1 MPEVR
6 CPKCGSLMILRT
18 AKRGPNAGGKFYGCS
33 RYPNCK
39 ATVPFEPVS
48 TEPPEPEKEK
58 RSLTETFF
66 PRTLIARTRFQ
77 DYQVRFFETVAV
89 PEDLLERVSSED
101 IEEEIL
107 KAFSQW
113 RIDFPIG
120 ESKSTL
126 TEKQRQIISVLEKIL
141 TRGRITLPSP
151 KVEKELKEIFKP
163 PKIEPSLSLIESLLL
178 RGYPKIRKSLWL
190 DSKEENIFYEN
201 ILPKLLGENYEQ
213 YVLPQVE
220 ISSLLLPNLNMDTT
234 GDRRVDFAIFHPR
247 FEGKIIVEID
257 GEQHKRHID
266 SDKKR
271 DRSLEEHGYTVIRI
285 QANEI
290 QKRSGQ
296 QLLLLSSK
304 LSAIEEKFDK
314 DLVFLSDEI
323 IKFIYSIRIVH
334 QTQIAL
340 LQAIQSGFLN
350 LEDKELWHIVA
361 DLDEIGIFNKK
372 EALVIL
378 KKSVSYF
385 VELLGKLSKLY
396 SVKLNIGEPICNL
409 FSDCTTTESGSA
421 IYISFSD
428 KFTTDL
434 PTFYVQNVYFPFHI
448 VNSSFPAT
456 PVIEGLEKPDEKD
469 LEYFLEYLFRKPYFW
484 EGQYDGITRA
494 LQGKD
499 ALLLLPTGAGKSLV
513 YQLASL
519 LLPGRTVVIDPIIS
533 LMEDQIDN
541 LAMIGIDRCIAI
553 TSQIADTQDKSR
565 AIQLFGHGEYLFAY
579 VAPERFQII
588 EFRESLRTLT
598 VHTPIAL
605 IVVDEAHCVSE
616 WGHDF
621 RTAYL
626 NIGRTS
632 RTYCES
638 KGYVSPLLAL
648 TGTASRAVLKD
659 VQRELQ
665 IDFDAIIT
673 PKSFDRKELKFNI
686 IYSTSQEKT
695 ARLKGYLG
703 QMLPNIF
710 NTSVSTF
717 YQTRGKDTYS
727 GLVFCP
733 HVGGEFG
740 VERVA
745 DEIRKDLGIS
755 ANIYSG
761 GVPKHWESDQY
772 QSHKHHVTKEFK
784 RNKIPLLVCTK
795 AFGMGIDKP
804 NIRYTIHFGIPP
816 SIESFYQ
823 EAGRAG
829 RDRRT
834 AYCCIIVSN
843 DDPKRSQKLLHPNIK
858 VEEINEIIKNIPWE
872 ENDDITRV
880 LYFHTNSFR
889 GTAQEKEDIEV
900 VLRHLG
906 DVSKKR
912 TRTLTIP
919 SEILERVKQNVE
931 KGNDIHRK
939 AREIVEKSLHRLLLI
954 GVISDYTINYSHN
967 EFTIKLSGANKEG
980 IIDTYKKY
988 VASFQYRIGENEA
1001 EKARRILNLPLIEFI
1016 TGMVDFLLHF
1026 IYSVIERGRRR
1037 AINEMQL
1044 ACNISSTDKDIR
1056 ERILRYL
1063 EATEYSEI
1071 LEKIISDENAGLIE
1085 CVNLFTSVCS
1095 TNESAEL
1102 RGQVSR
1108 YLESYPDHPGL
1119 LMLRSLSEIFSRDKN
1134 DEVAKQ
1140 NFIASINSGPEVYG
1154 LSDIEV
1160 FKFATWA
1167 VSSIASRDIKLAKE
1181 LIIEFLKAYPNRESA
1196 REIIAKLPISLSDIP
1211 SWFLLAELQKNCYS
1225 LIIKKGGS

>member
-1 MPEVR
+1 M
-6 CPKCGSLMILRT
+6 RT

-48 TEPPEPEKEK
+48 TEPVEPEKEK

-107 KAFSQW
+107 KVFSQW

-151 KVEKELKEIFKP
+151 KVEKELKEILKP

-220 ISSLLLPNLNMDTT
+220 ISSLLLPNLNMDTI

-247 FEGKIIVEID
+247 FGGKIIVEID

-266 SDKKR
+266 SDKER
-271 DRSLEEHGYTVIRI
+271 DRALEEYGYTVIRI

-296 QLLLLSSK
+296 QLSVLSSK
-304 LSAIEEKFDK
+304 LSAIKEKFDN
-314 DLVFLSDEI
+314 DIVSSYDEL
-323 IKFIYSIRIVH
+323 IKFLLSIKIVH
-334 QTQIAL
+334 QTQIVL

-350 LEDKELWHIVA
+350 LEDKGLWHIVS

-378 KKSVSYF
+378 KKSIADF

-396 SVKLNIGEPICNL
+396 SVKLNIGELSCNL
-409 FSDCTTTESGSA
+409 FSDRTTSESASA
-421 IYISFSD
+421 ICISFSD
-428 KFTTDL
+428 KITTDL
-434 PTFYVQNVYFPFHI
+434 PTFYVQNIYFPFHI
-448 VNSSFPAT
+448 ANSSFSAT
-456 PVIEGLEKPDEKD
+456 PVIEGLGKPDEKD
-469 LEYFLEYLFRKPYFW
+469 LEYFLQYLFRKPYFW
-484 EGQYDGITRA
+484 EGQYDGITRVF
-494 LQGKD
+494 QGKD

-513 YQLASL
+513 YQLTSL

-553 TSQIADTQDKSR
+553 TSQIADTQDKSH
-565 AIQLFGHGEYLFAY
+565 AIQLFGQGEYLFAF
-579 VAPERFQII
+579 VAPERFQTI

-598 VHTPIAL
+598 THTPIAL
-605 IVVDEAHCVSE
+605 IVVDEVHCVSE

-626 NIGRTS
+626 NIGRTC
-632 RTYCES
+632 RAYCES
-638 KGYVSPLLAL
+638 NGKVPPLLAL

-659 VQRELQ
+659 VQRDLQ
-665 IDFDAIIT
+665 IEDFDAIIT
-673 PKSFDRKELKFNI
+673 PKSFDRKELKFNV

-703 QMLPNIF
+703 QKLPNFF
-710 NTSVSTF
+710 NTSTSTF

-727 GLVFCP
+727 GLIFCP
-733 HVGGEFG
+733 HVNGEFG
-740 VERVA
+740 VVSVA
-745 DEIRKDLGIS
+745 DEIRKNLMIS
-755 ANIYSG
+755 TDIYSG
-761 GVPKHWESDQY
+761 SEPKIWDPNQY
-772 QSHKHHVTKEFK
+772 RSHKHRVTKDFK

-804 NIRYTIHFGIPP
+804 NIRYTIHFCIPP

-829 RDRRT
+829 RDRKT

-843 DDPKRSQKLLHPNIK
+843 DDPERAKKLLNPNTKI
-858 VEEINEIIKNIPWE
+858 EEIAEVIDKKNMSWE

-880 LYFHTNSFR
+880 LYFHTNAFR
-889 GTAQEKEDIEV
+889 GIAEEKQDIEE
-900 VLRHLG
+900 VLKHLG
-906 DVSKKR
+906 DISKKGKR
-912 TRTLTIP
+912 VLTIP
-919 SEILERVKQNVE
+919 DKIKERVKKKFE
-931 KGNDIHRK
+931 KGKEDKIKIRK
-939 AREIVEKSLHRLLLI
+939 ESRKIVEKAIHRLLLI
-954 GVISDYTINYSHN
+954 GVVSDYTIEYSHD
-967 EFTIKLSGANKEG
+967 EFSVPLSGASKEE
-980 IIDTYKKY
+980 IIEIYGKY
-988 VASFQYRIGENEA
+988 ISGFIGPKRQEIEVQ
-1001 EKARRILNLPLIEFI
+1001 KARQFLVYDFDKFIPL
-1016 TGMVDFLLHF
+1016 MVELLLQF
-1026 IYSVIERGRRR
+1026 IYSNIESGRRH
-1037 AINEMQL
+1037 ALQ
-1044 ACNISSTDKDIR
+1044 
-1056 ERILRYL
+1056 
-1063 EATEYSEI
+1063 EI
-1071 LEKIISDENAGLIE
+1071 L
-1085 CVNLFTSVCS
+1085 TCS
-1095 TNESAEL
+1095 QKTNENDFRIYLNSYWG
-1102 RGQVSR
+1102 RGDEFNKQFRETIEEMIHADDVGISKVKEIVEDMAPR
-1108 YLESYPDHPGL
+1108 EAIEIRGAMARSLESYPDQPAFR
-1119 LMLRSLSEIFSRDKN
+1119 MLRAISEVFVKDK
-1134 DEVAKQ
+1134 DSEVTKQ
-1140 NFIASINSGPEVYG
+1140 NFIASISSAFTNYG
-1154 LSDIEV
+1154 LGNNIV
-1160 FKFATWA
+1160 FGFATWA

-1181 LIIEFLKAYPNRESA
+1181 LIAELLRTYPSRESA
-1196 REIIAKLPISLSDIP
+1196 RAIIANLPLNLANLP
-1211 SWFLLAELQKNCYS
+1211 AWFLLAELQKNCYS

>member
-1 MPEVR
+1 
-6 CPKCGSLMILRT
+6 MILRT

-48 TEPPEPEKEK
+48 TEPPEPEQEK

-247 FEGKIIVEID
+247 FGGKIIVEID

-266 SDKKR
+266 SDKEQ
-271 DRSLEEHGYTVIRI
+271 DRALEEHGYTVIRI

-296 QLLLLSSK
+296 QLSVLSSK
-304 LSAIEEKFDK
+304 LSAIKEKFDN
-314 DLVFLSDEI
+314 DIVSSYDEL
-323 IKFIYSIRIVH
+323 IKFLLSIKIVH
-334 QTQIAL
+334 QTQIVL

-350 LEDKELWHIVA
+350 LEDKGLWHIVS

-378 KKSVSYF
+378 KKSIADF

-396 SVKLNIGEPICNL
+396 SVKLNIGELSCNL
-409 FSDCTTTESGSA
+409 FSDRTTSESASA

-434 PTFYVQNVYFPFHI
+434 PTFYVQNIYFPFHI
-448 VNSSFPAT
+448 ANSSFSAT

-469 LEYFLEYLFRKPYFW
+469 LEYFLQYLFRKNRFW

-533 LMEDQIDN
+533 LTDDQIDN

-553 TSQIADTQDKSR
+553 TSEIADTQDMLR
-565 AIQLFGHGEYLFAY
+565 AIQLFGQGEYLFAY

-588 EFRESLRTLT
+588 EFRNSLRTLT

-632 RTYCES
+632 RIYCEFNG
-638 KGYVSPLLAL
+638 KVPPLLAL
-648 TGTASRAVLKD
+648 TGTASRSVLKD

-665 IDFDAIIT
+665 IDYDATIT
-673 PKSFDRKELKFNI
+673 PKSFDRKELKFHI

-703 QMLPNIF
+703 QMLPNLF
-710 NTSVSTF
+710 NTSTSTF
-717 YQTRGKDTYS
+717 YQTRGKDTCS

-733 HVGGEFG
+733 WVGGEFG
-740 VERVA
+740 VVRVA
-745 DEIRKDLGIS
+745 DEIRKNLGIS
-755 ANIYSG
+755 TGIYG
-761 GVPKHWESDQY
+761 GKVPKGWDPDQY
-772 QSHKHHVTKEFK
+772 RDYKHRVTKDFK

-795 AFGMGIDKP
+795 SFGMGIDKP

-829 RDRRT
+829 RDRRD
-834 AYCCIIVSN
+834 ACCCIIVSN
-843 DDPKRSQKLLHPNIK
+843 DDPERAKRLLDPNTK
-858 VEEINEIIKNIPWE
+858 VEEIAEVIAKKNMAWE
-872 ENDDITRV
+872 ENDDITRC
-880 LYFHTNSFR
+880 LYFHTNAFR
-889 GTAQEKEDIEV
+889 GIAEEKQDVEEI
-900 VLRHLG
+900 LKQLG
-906 DVSKKR
+906 DVTKK
-912 TRTLTIP
+912 
-919 SEILERVKQNVE
+919 SERVLSVPDKIRQKE
-931 KGNDIHRK
+931 DKYRK
-939 AREIVEKSLHRLLLI
+939 AREIAEKALHRLLLV
-954 GVISDYTINYSHN
+954 GVVSGYIIDYSSN
-967 EFTIKLSGANKEG
+967 EFTVELSGTTKEE
-980 IIDTYKKY
+980 IFETYGKY
-988 VASFQYRIGENEA
+988 IASYLYSRRQNEV
-1001 EKARRILNLPLIEFI
+1001 EKASQLLHLPLIEFI
-1016 TGMVDFLLHF
+1016 TGMIDLLLHF
-1026 IYSVIERGRRR
+1026 IYEIIEKGRRR
-1037 AINEMQL
+1037 ALSSMVE
-1044 ACNISSTDKDIR
+1044 ACQKSTDKDIR
-1056 ERILRYL
+1056 ERILQYL
-1063 EATEYSEI
+1063 EATEYSEK
-1071 LEKIISDENAGLIE
+1071 LEEIIADENAGITK
-1085 CVNLFTSVCS
+1085 CRDIFTSVRS
-1095 TNESAEL
+1095 PNEAAEL

-1119 LMLRSLSEIFSRDKN
+1119 LMLRSLSEISSRDKN
-1134 DEVAKQ
+1134 TEVAKQ
-1140 NFIASINSGPEVYG
+1140 NFIASISSALTNYG
-1154 LSDIEV
+1154 LGNAIV
-1160 FKFATWA
+1160 FGFATWA
-1167 VSSIASRDIKLAKE
+1167 VSNIASRDVKLAKE
-1181 LIIEFLKAYPNRESA
+1181 LIIELLKAYPNRDFA
-1196 REIIAKLPISLSDIP
+1196 RGLIGQLPTTLGNIP
-1211 SWFLLAELQKNCYS
+1211 AWFLLAKLHQNCYS
-1225 LIIKKGGS
+1225 LIIKKGG